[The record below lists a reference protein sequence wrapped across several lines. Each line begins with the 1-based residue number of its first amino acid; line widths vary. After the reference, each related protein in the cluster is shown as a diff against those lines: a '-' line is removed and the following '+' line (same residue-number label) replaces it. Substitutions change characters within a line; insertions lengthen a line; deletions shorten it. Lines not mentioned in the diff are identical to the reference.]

1 MNWGAQRAIS
11 VAGAGQETVAR
22 RVRLAYPEPQGAK
35 ADMHVNR
42 RQLITTSSA
51 ALGAAFLPLPVEA
64 RPSTYGFL
72 RESGKRGEWPLVIG
86 LLVTE
91 NPTRHN
97 LAIELLRR
105 RNNYPRT
112 LRYASTDRYKC
123 AFATAIIDY
132 TARAADL
139 VFTTLVVDDAAG
151 RWSTIVA
158 KDRVYSAVYRQLL
171 VNAPSDIVIRL
182 PHRADNRRD
191 QALRQFLAGDL
202 GINIEATDHSNL
214 TQLAGFLAG
223 CVYSEVTGVANAMKQ
238 SHADRLR
245 QRMGA
250 NTARFSAS
258 VTSI

>member
-1 MNWGAQRAIS
+1 
-11 VAGAGQETVAR
+11 
-22 RVRLAYPEPQGAK
+22 
-35 ADMHVNR
+35 MHLNR
-42 RQLITTSSA
+42 RQLITISSA
-51 ALGAAFLPLPVEA
+51 AVGAAFLPLPVEA
-64 RPSTYGFL
+64 RQATYGFL

-112 LRYASTDRYKC
+112 LRYSSTDHRKG

-132 TARAADL
+132 TADAADL
-139 VFTTLVVDDAAG
+139 AFTALVVDDPAG

-171 VNAPSDIVIRL
+171 ENAPTEMAIRL

-191 QALRQFLAGDL
+191 QALRRFLAGDL
-202 GINIEATDHSNL
+202 GINIEAPDQSNL

-223 CVYSEVTGVANAMKQ
+223 CVYSEVAGVTNTMKQ
-238 SHADRLR
+238 SHAGRLR
-245 QRMGA
+245 QRMGGDS
-250 NTARFSAS
+250 ARFSAS